1 MVRSRANGAKASNKG
16 KRTSEPARCVVMV
29 DDSILETD
37 NRGASPRRASGGVQF
52 KVIERAK
59 LHKNVLY
66 GDEAWAEEHVER
78 AARVMRDRYRPGCGP
93 ERPGSMSVA
102 TARAILCAY
111 AAATSDAE

>member
-1 MVRSRANGAKASNKG
+1 MTLALIGIREALLLPAHDGEAAEGRGA
-16 KRTSEPARCVVMV
+16 EPGEWSQGLQQGQAHLGAGPLRR
-29 DDSILETD
+29 DGRRLDLGETD

-78 AARVMRDRYRPGCGP
+78 AARVMRDRYRPGCG
-93 ERPGSMSVA
+93 
-102 TARAILCAY
+102 
-111 AAATSDAE
+111 

>member
-1 MVRSRANGAKASNKG
+1 MVRSRTNGAKAINKG
-16 KRTSEPARCVVMV
+16 KRTSEPARCIVMV
-29 DDSILETD
+29 DDSILETE
-37 NRGASPRRASGGVQF
+37 NRPQGASGGVQF

-102 TARAILCAY
+102 TACAILCAY